1 VKAGEFEIVGAM
13 MDARRP
19 DEAAAREAGL
29 SLRTYQRRKTAIKR
43 ARAQAGIADAQAGE
57 IAEAEAARARAV
69 VHESRLAGIVA
80 AELVRQGIRDACQKY
95 HARFDGPPDPGDDLL
110 PAFDRATEKLTALSD
125 AELLIA
131 YREAI
136 TGVPDAMLTRATGKL
151 LHEMEAA

>member
-1 VKAGEFEIVGAM
+1 MKAGEFEIVGAL
-13 MDARRP
+13 MDARPRRP

-43 ARAQAGIADAQAGE
+43 ARAQAGE
-57 IAEAEAARARAV
+57 IAEAEAARVRAV
-69 VHESRLAGIVA
+69 VHEARLAGIVA

-95 HARFDGPPDPGDDLL
+95 HARFDGPPDSGDDLL

-125 AELLIA
+125 AELLTA